1 MTPTHRTRF
10 HPALLLMTFALLI
23 AGPASVHAYG
33 SGAGADHDTLS
44 GSEIEALIAGNTVGG
59 AMAESG
65 EYTEYY
71 AEDGTIH
78 GDGYTGEW
86 TVEDD
91 AMCFDYGEGAT
102 CYEIA
107 ADGNQVEWIKDG
119 EVDGTGMVADGNPM
133 EF

>member
-33 SGAGADHDTLS
+33 SGADHDTLS

>member
-1 MTPTHRTRF
+1 MTRLDSIRR
-10 HPALLLMTFALLI
+10 HPAVVLMTFALLL

-59 AMAESG
+59 TMEDSG
-65 EYTEYY
+65 EYAEFY
-71 AEDGTIH
+71 AADGTIH

-86 TVEDD
+86 SVEDD
-91 AMCFDYGEGAT
+91 AMCFDYGDGAS

-119 EVDGTGMVADGNPM
+119 EVDGTGMVSDGNPL